1 MYLYIDE
8 DGIKQSDKA
17 PTEDEINKTEC
28 NLGDVIR
35 LNPETNKFQ
44 KVTGCRD
51 VNDNIEWVDIE
62 DVNTTNNE
70 S

>member
-17 PTEDEINKTEC
+17 PTEDEINNTEC
-28 NLGDVIR
+28 NLTDVIR
-35 LNPETNKFQ
+35 LNPETSKFQ

-51 VNDNIEWVDIE
+51 VNDNIEWVDIDE
-62 DVNTTNNE
+62 VSPTSNE